1 MEEVIGWL
9 LSGSNNKSNDLWK
22 EIALLF
28 KRKYN
33 VSLSHQELLPKF
45 FFRSLMELLPADYNI
60 DKINMNRTIFK
71 DKNIIERGF
80 VRQVLPK
87 IKSYERF
94 LPAHIE

>member
-1 MEEVIGWL
+1 
-9 LSGSNNKSNDLWK
+9 
-22 EIALLF
+22 
-28 KRKYN
+28 
-33 VSLSHQELLPKF
+33 
-45 FFRSLMELLPADYNI
+45 MELLPADYNI